1 MVYGMMY
8 GNDMGGMM
16 YGGGDGFFRFASS
29 VSLILFIGITILVY
43 LWIIKL
49 WKDVF
54 GKTVQKSGKSK

>member
-8 GNDMGGMM
+8 GSNA
-16 YGGGDGFFRFASS
+16 GFLRFANAI
-29 VSLILFIGITILVY
+29 SLLLFIGITILVY

-49 WKDVF
+49 WREVF